1 MTFDQDRAELLALL
15 EGLGA
20 EDDEKVL
27 VAAREA
33 HRRVAIDGVGW
44 EAWLRPGPSEGAPVP
59 GDVPEQTLEEEPP
72 ATVEAAALPSAS
84 EADLEILERLLQ
96 RTDISPETR
105 EELEGL
111 RADVDDGSFDTMD
124 ANYLRALDER
134 LRQI

>member
-20 EDDEKVL
+20 EDDEKAL
-27 VAAREA
+27 VTAREI
-33 HRRVAIDGVGW
+33 HRRVAIEGIGW
-44 EAWLRPGPSEGAPVP
+44 EAWLRPDPSEEDLVP
-59 GDVPEQTLEEEPP
+59 GEMPERIREDEPS
-72 ATVEAAALPSAS
+72 ALVEAAAPSSGS

-105 EELEGL
+105 EELEGM
-111 RADVDDGSFDTMD
+111 RADVDAGSFDEMD

-134 LRQI
+134 LRRS